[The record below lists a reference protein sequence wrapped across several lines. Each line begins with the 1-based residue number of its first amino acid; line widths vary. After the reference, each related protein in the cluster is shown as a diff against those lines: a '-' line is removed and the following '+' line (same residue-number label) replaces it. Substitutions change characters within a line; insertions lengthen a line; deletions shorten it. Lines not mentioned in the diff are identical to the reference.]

1 MAFWCWIPILT
12 KKLDFKYHIS
22 SIENKFENLNS
33 SIENELENLNSS
45 DEEFIRSLL
54 ETNDYALYKNSS
66 QNTFKSII
74 FVKNYKIQHIFMFDS
89 NNSLKAHAQ
98 SSIYDDGLVEIILD
112 SDIVPLS
119 DEIKSMVAER
129 IYILILDIYDPIRE
143 HDLPLLPVLADNKKE
158 AIEKLLSQYEL
169 KVILYHRVI
178 KIDANFK
185 NFDNAIDMVIHAKE
199 DMKFASKFAFLMK
212 EYIDD
217 FESTINSFH
226 SISLL
231 ANEVE
236 FRYNND
242 TSKLLNRLTYI
253 IILLTLPM
261 TFLAI
266 NSLLQEIKL
275 FTITLF
281 EKDFFGMNF
290 SLTITKLMVGIYII
304 TFILLT
310 IKLSRK

>member
-12 KKLDFKYHIS
+12 KKLDFKYHI
-22 SIENKFENLNS
+22 IG

-54 ETNDYALYKNSS
+54 ETDDYALYQKSS

-74 FVKNYKIQHIFMFDS
+74 CVKNYKIQHIFMFDS
-89 NNSLKAHAQ
+89 NNTLKAHAQ

-119 DEIKSMVAER
+119 DEIKSTVAKR
-129 IYILILDIYDPIRE
+129 IYILILDIYDSVTIRE

-178 KIDANFK
+178 KIDANSK
-185 NFDNAIDMVIHAKE
+185 DFDNAMDMVIHAKE
-199 DMKFASKFAFLMK
+199 DMKYASKFAFLMK
-212 EYIDD
+212 DYIDD
-217 FESTINSFH
+217 FESTINSFN

-236 FRYNND
+236 FIYNND

-281 EKDFFGMNF
+281 EKEFFGMNF